1 MASTHRHAHEYI
13 NCTTH
18 PLLVQG
24 MFLAVH
30 LCCIPTTVFRPSE
43 SLCLGSNS
51 LWRQKSRAQHDDAL
65 LDAAIHGW
73 NRHDAAMFAQ
83 VSALDLLKAW
93 EAHDNA
99 VFCHLDGVVIST
111 SDKVLAVDPF
121 AVRWTKHDE
130 AVFSGIET
138 LHEGWLKHDR
148 VLFQHAISAPDV
160 IHAAWR
166 RHDEAV
172 LPMLLSSKMSVKMPR
187 KARRSLARAHSNLEE
202 VTTTL
207 VRGARGLGDISA
219 YDQDTLFEGGAAGYS
234 L

>member
-1 MASTHRHAHEYI
+1 MASTHRHARECI
-13 NCTTH
+13 DRTTR
-18 PLLVQG
+18 PLL
-24 MFLAVH
+24 FLAVH
-30 LCCIPTTVFRPSE
+30 LFFMPPTVFRPSE
-43 SLCLGSNS
+43 SLCLRSNS
-51 LWRQKSRAQHDDAL
+51 SWCQKSRARHDDAL

-93 EAHDNA
+93 EAHDHA
-99 VFCHLDGVVIST
+99 VFSRLDGVMIST
-111 SDKVLAVDPF
+111 ADKVPAVDPF

-130 AVFSGIET
+130 AVFTGIEA

-148 VLFQHAISAPDV
+148 ALFQQAISAPDV
-160 IHAAWR
+160 MTAAWR
-166 RHDEAV
+166 RHDEAL
-172 LPMLLSSKMSVKMPR
+172 LPMLLSSKMSVKLPR

-202 VTTTL
+202 MTTTL